1 MFFSAFM
8 FTSMYMHFSMNVCR
22 VEGVFSKGCNPLP
35 LLLLSFLMSLAGFFI
50 CFFFLSS
57 CLNKAFNAC
66 VTHLT
71 LLCLGLFSFKIV
83 VVLLPLGG
91 KSSNF

>member
-1 MFFSAFM
+1 MFSCAFM
-8 FTSMYMHFSMNVCR
+8 FTLMYMHFSMNVCR
-22 VEGVFSKGCNPLP
+22 VEGVFYKVCNPLP

-57 CLNKAFNAC
+57 CLNKAFKAC
-66 VTHLT
+66 LAHLT
-71 LLCLGLFSFKIV
+71 LLCLGLFNCKIV